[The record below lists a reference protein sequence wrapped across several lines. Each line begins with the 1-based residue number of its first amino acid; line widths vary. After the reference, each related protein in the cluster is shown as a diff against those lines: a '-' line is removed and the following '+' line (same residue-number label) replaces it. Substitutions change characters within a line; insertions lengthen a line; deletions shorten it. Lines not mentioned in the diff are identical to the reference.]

1 MTHTRPR
8 TTAELNKLGIPEFNP
23 HINIKHYFRSAELL
37 LRQARVYRTEGDLE
51 NAYVLYLKYTNLG
64 INELPKHPAYKHP
77 DSKKP
82 IKIIK
87 LNCLEAL
94 DALETMKPRLD
105 AAYHEHN
112 QRLQRMQEEEEESRR
127 RVYSSSK
134 IQVEEESNHG
144 AYSSD
149 KIQEEEEEGDNDKTL
164 LEEEDWSVQKALSG
178 VAGIGHH
185 NEQHQQSS
193 RPAELPPLPA
203 RYPSH
208 DVFRNQSDSRIS
220 YESSSISSPSP
231 AAPPPPLPPKPAM
244 PPPLPDRTNSVS
256 PRAPVLP
263 PKIKLEEQKAV
274 ELATTESGEPLRT
287 LYVPTGIQEQF
298 LRIARIN
305 TDKNIETCGILCGS
319 LKNNTLTI
327 TTLIIPKQSGTP
339 DTCTTENEEEV
350 FEYQDTHDLLTL
362 GWIHTHPSQS
372 CFLSSLDLHTHCA
385 YQIMLPEAI
394 AIVCAP
400 KHEPSVGVFRLTDPP
415 GLSLISNC
423 RERGAFHP
431 HPDKPIYTDTHN
443 DTGHVRMT
451 HDSFKVVDLRC

>member
-37 LRQARVYRTEGDLE
+37 LRQARVYRNEGDLE

-64 INELPKHPAYKHP
+64 INELPKHPAYKLP

-82 IKIIK
+82 LKIIK

-105 AAYHEHN
+105 AAYREHN
-112 QRLQRMQEEEEESRR
+112 DRLQKKQEEEESKHRT
-127 RVYSSSK
+127 YSSSK
-134 IQVEEESNHG
+134 VQVEEERPHSSN
-144 AYSSD
+144 
-149 KIQEEEEEGDNDKTL
+149 KIQEEDTDKTL
-164 LEEEDWSVQKALSG
+164 LEEKEEDWSVQKALSG
-178 VAGIGHH
+178 VAGIGYY
-185 NEQHQQSS
+185 NEQQQ
-193 RPAELPPLPA
+193 RPKPAELPPIPA
-203 RYPSH
+203 AYPSH

-220 YESSSISSPSP
+220 YESSISPPS
-231 AAPPPPLPPKPAM
+231 AATPPPLPPKPAM
-244 PPPLPDRTNSVS
+244 PPPLPDRTSSVS
-256 PRAPVLP
+256 PSAPVLP

-423 RERGAFHP
+423 RERGTFHP
-431 HPDKPIYTDTHN
+431 HPDQPIYTDTHN

-451 HDSFKVVDLRC
+451 QDSFKVVDLRR